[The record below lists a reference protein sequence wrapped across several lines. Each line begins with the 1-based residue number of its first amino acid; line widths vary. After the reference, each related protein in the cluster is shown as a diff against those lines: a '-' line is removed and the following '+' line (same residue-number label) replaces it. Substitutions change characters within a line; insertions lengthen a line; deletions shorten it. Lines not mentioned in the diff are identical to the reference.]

1 MPEWDG
7 YGAVVRQRDAAL
19 TPLRGPPAA
28 LALAGRDGEGRPHRS
43 NADGQNRDDN
53 VDHVVGLGQETLP
66 RMFCSYPRES
76 DSCGRSS
83 DL

>member
-1 MPEWDG
+1 M
-7 YGAVVRQRDAAL
+7 
-19 TPLRGPPAA
+19 PLRDSPAA
-28 LALAGRDGEGRPHRS
+28 LALACCDGECRPHRS
-43 NADGQNRDDN
+43 HADDQNLDDD
-53 VDHVVGLGQETLP
+53 VDHVVCLGQETLP